1 MTSLG
6 STTASVQR
14 QTASKGS
21 ARGVQAAHNALA
33 AAVTPASSLL
43 QDTAP
48 RHSVLL
54 GALQTGAVAKPGQIS
69 VLMRQTGGHISVSEW
84 PTSRTASN
92 KYGLFQAEQVGEK
105 LAAGSLFPVRDLPSP
120 MIT

>member
-1 MTSLG
+1 MCLHHPVLPSAAHLNTTAEEACNGCSLTVAAGRICFTSLG

-21 ARGVQAAHNALA
+21 AQGVQVAQIALA

-54 GALQTGAVAKPGQIS
+54 GPWQTGAVSKP
-69 VLMRQTGGHISVSEW
+69 E
-84 PTSRTASN
+84 
-92 KYGLFQAEQVGEK
+92 
-105 LAAGSLFPVRDLPSP
+105 
-120 MIT
+120 